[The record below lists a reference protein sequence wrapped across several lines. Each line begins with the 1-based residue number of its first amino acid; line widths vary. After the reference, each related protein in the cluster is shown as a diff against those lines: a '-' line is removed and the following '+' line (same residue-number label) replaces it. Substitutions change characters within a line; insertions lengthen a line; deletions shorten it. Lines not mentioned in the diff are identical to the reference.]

1 MAIVDITPPVRYSP
15 AERHAARLSLSRSRF
30 FLVLGLGSQLGSKE
44 NPLPAILCTCA
55 TPSALLRVVRLVSKE
70 RIWSHNENARLCIEL
85 KGRQAPKTRAATA
98 NRIVSAIG
106 GLFAHVH
113 HTSYHDLTP
122 YQFPKELLKGT
133 EIKVEFLE
141 QLEALTG
148 REPHPAGIRG
158 RLGSFVVIPS
168 PSVAAIFYLLP
179 FVLQNEDL
187 FNACSFFQSSCSE
200 YSFMDGVV
208 HEVLYEPKQEPE
220 NETQRL
226 GLENVVLQSFR
237 TIEAIVGEP
246 GNEKR
251 FRDRLKTWQMDYDER
266 VGFPG
271 RRTQKLGDRIR
282 WLQEARDAAAAHGKR
297 RRRNPFTMFEAMEAQ
312 HLADSVLHRA
322 LWFAA
327 ESRGRGGDTA
337 EIAFLLS
344 EMWPDPNGPNWAND
358 RTRFR
363 GRSAADLAQTPGG
376 LAEVVRYRER
386 RARAMFAKR
395 IFRREIGRRADAP

>member
-1 MAIVDITPPVRYSP
+1 MAIVDKTPPVRYSF
-15 AERHAARLSLSRSRF
+15 AERNAARLSLSGSRF
-30 FLVLGLGSQLGSKE
+30 FLVLGLGSQLGSEE
-44 NPLPAILCTCA
+44 NPLPAVLCTCA
-55 TPSALLRVVRLVSKE
+55 TPSALLRIVRLVSKK

-85 KGRQAPKTRAATA
+85 KGRQAPKKLVTMA

-113 HTSYHDLTP
+113 HTAYHDLTP
-122 YQFPKELLKGT
+122 YQFPKEFLKGT

-148 REPHPAGIRG
+148 RGPHPAGIRG
-158 RLGSFVVIPS
+158 RLGSFIVIPS
-168 PSVAAIFYLLP
+168 PSVATIFYLLP
-179 FVLQNEDL
+179 FVLKSEDL
-187 FNACSFFQSSCSE
+187 FNACSFFRSSCSE

-208 HEVLYEPKQEPE
+208 GEVLHEPKQEPE

-226 GLENVVLQSFR
+226 GLENIVLQSFR

-251 FRDRLKTWQMDYDER
+251 FRDRLKAWGMDYDER

-271 RRTQKLGDRIR
+271 RPKQKLGDRIR

-297 RRRNPFTMFEAMEAQ
+297 RRRSPFTMFEAMEAQ
-312 HLADSVLHRA
+312 HLADAVLHRA

-327 ESRGRGGDTA
+327 ESSGRAGENA
-337 EIAFLLS
+337 EIAFLLA
-344 EMWPDPNGPNWAND
+344 EMWPEPDDPSWVND
-358 RTRFR
+358 RRRFR
-363 GRSAADLAQTPGG
+363 GKSAVDLARTPGG
-376 LAEVVRYRER
+376 LAKVVRYRER
-386 RARAMFAKR
+386 QAKAK
-395 IFRREIGRRADAP
+395 FG